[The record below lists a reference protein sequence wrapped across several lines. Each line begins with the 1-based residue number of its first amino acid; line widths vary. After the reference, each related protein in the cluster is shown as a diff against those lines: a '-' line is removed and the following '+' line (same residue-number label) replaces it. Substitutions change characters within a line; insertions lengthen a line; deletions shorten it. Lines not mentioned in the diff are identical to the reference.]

1 MASWGK
7 QIASGFKLV
16 IQCFLSIVLASVFI
30 FDAAADTNTV
40 TDGNSDTD
48 ADIGIFTNTNIVTI
62 RPTENYM
69 PLRYAGML
77 HVIRYASS
85 GMLLLVFGVNS
96 LYMYRCSYGDR
107 SRDRYGRRHIVVV
120 GARRT
125 TMNTADTGYRYRY
138 ASTDKETDTDS
149 DVVVLGQ
156 LVSCGCWGLTG
167 FLCLPVDACGAPTG

>member
-1 MASWGK
+1 MWLLGVNISSLGSSWLYNV
-7 QIASGFKLV
+7 FCRLFWLL
-16 IQCFLSIVLASVFI
+16 CFI

-40 TDGNSDTD
+40 IDGNSDTD
-48 ADIGIFTNTNIVTI
+48 ADIGICTNTNIVTI

-77 HVIRYASS
+77 HVIRYAFS
-85 GMLLLVFGVNS
+85 GMLLLVFGDNS

-138 ASTDKETDTDS
+138 VSTDKETDTDWP
-149 DVVVLGQ
+149 L
-156 LVSCGCWGLTG
+156 
-167 FLCLPVDACGAPTG
+167 

>member
-1 MASWGK
+1 M
-7 QIASGFKLV
+7 
-16 IQCFLSIVLASVFI
+16 
-30 FDAAADTNTV
+30 
-40 TDGNSDTD
+40 
-48 ADIGIFTNTNIVTI
+48 FTNTNIVTN

-85 GMLLLVFGVNS
+85 GMLLLVFGANS

-156 LVSCGCWGLTG
+156 LGPAAAGG
-167 FLCLPVDACGAPTG
+167 

>member
-7 QIASGFKLV
+7 HIVSGVKLV
-16 IQCFLSIVLASVFI
+16 IQCFLSTALASVFI
-30 FDAAADTNTV
+30 VDAAADTNTV
-40 TDGNSDTD
+40 KDGNADTD

-85 GMLLLVFGVNS
+85 GMLLLVFGANS
-96 LYMYRCSYGDR
+96 LYMYRYRYGDR
-107 SRDRYGRRHIVVV
+107 FRDRYGRRHIVVV
-120 GARRT
+120 CARRT
-125 TMNTADTGYRYRY
+125 TMNTADTGYGCRY

-156 LVSCGCWGLTG
+156 LGPAAAGG
-167 FLCLPVDACGAPTG
+167 

>member
-7 QIASGFKLV
+7 HIVSGVKLV
-16 IQCFLSIVLASVFI
+16 IQWFLSTALASVFI
-30 FDAAADTNTV
+30 VDAAADTNTV
-40 TDGNSDTD
+40 KDGNADTD

-69 PLRYAGML
+69 PLRYDGML

-85 GMLLLVFGVNS
+85 GMLLLVFGANS

-125 TMNTADTGYRYRY
+125 TMNTAGTGYRYRY
-138 ASTDKETDTDS
+138 VSTDKETDTDS